1 MNRIPRE
8 LPRTNVAKNLSL
20 AAIGVCVLGLTACAP
35 SPIDTDDTGSIALVE
50 EFFAHL
56 EAGEAA
62 EAAAL
67 TNMDLADEFIN
78 DDFYRASVALPS
90 NARIVATSG
99 YDEIGVTA
107 TVAYTL
113 DDAAESVDLDVRVS
127 PRDDGLEISG
137 WEGDSPVS
145 IGPGNAPGTVTV
157 NGVLEY
163 AVADEGNTLTLLPG
177 AYAAEYHD
185 PTGLTHLLGQDS
197 TFTASIPHRYG
208 DGGASSGARLDATAV
223 LLPDVEPGL
232 LVAIED
238 LQAACAGEHFTGTS
252 CPGELNEAFEQPL
265 DASVTA
271 EWFREPGPEI
281 LFIDG
286 NYQAT
291 STYSVRFSDD
301 NVSIM
306 TVSYTGTVTRD
317 AAGAI
322 GFTL

>member
-1 MNRIPRE
+1 M
-8 LPRTNVAKNLSL
+8 
-20 AAIGVCVLGLTACAP
+20 CVLGLTACAP

-67 TNMDLADEFIN
+67 TNMDLADEFID

-99 YDEIGVTA
+99 YDDIGLTA
-107 TVAYTL
+107 TVTYTL
-113 DDAAESVDLDVRVS
+113 DDAADPVDLDVRVS
-127 PRDDGLEISG
+127 PRDDVLEISG
-137 WEGDSPVS
+137 WDGDSPVS
-145 IGPGNAPGTVTV
+145 IGPANAPGSITV
-157 NGVLEY
+157 NGELEY
-163 AVADEGNTLTLLPG
+163 AVADEGNALTLLPA

-197 TFTASIPHRYG
+197 TFTATIPQRYG
-208 DGGASSGARLDATAV
+208 ADAASSGARLTATPT
-223 LLPDVEPGL
+223 LLPDVAPGL
-232 LVAIED
+232 LDAIEG
-238 LQAACAGEHFTGTS
+238 LQAACAGEGFTGTS
-252 CPGELNEAFEQPL
+252 CPEELTETLEQPL
-265 DASVTA
+265 DPSVTA

-286 NYQAT
+286 TYQAT
-291 STYSVRFSDD
+291 STYRIVFSDD

-322 GFTL
+322 DFTL